1 MMNMAQQLMLLECFE
16 EIVAEQE
23 RIEEQDAR
31 ILQSRSVE
39 YYESFSDE
47 QHRNVWLFCL
57 GLQGQF

>member
-31 ILQSRSVE
+31 ILQSLSVE

-47 QHRNVWLFCL
+47 QHRFFEMRDL